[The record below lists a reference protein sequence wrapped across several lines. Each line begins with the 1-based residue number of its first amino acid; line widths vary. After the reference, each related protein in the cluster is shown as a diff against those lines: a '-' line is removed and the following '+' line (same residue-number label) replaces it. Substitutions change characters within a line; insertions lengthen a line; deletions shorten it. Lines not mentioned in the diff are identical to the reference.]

1 MAQIPP
7 EDSSDTRSPL
17 AIAYQWAWRVIAVAL
32 EMVFPGLMGYGLD
45 VWLGTRALFVIIGFV
60 LGMALGVWH
69 LTRIAAE
76 LNSAKGKPR

>member
-32 EMVFPGLMGYGLD
+32 EMVVPGLMGYGLD

-76 LNSAKGKPR
+76 LNGAKRKAR